1 MTMERRTFLQ
11 LVAGGTVASA
21 IGLSTAARKQTLLT
35 WDENAPLFP
44 GLPLLVGLR
53 DDVES
58 ACHVTVVTRH
68 GKATHIAPA
77 CTLRPGEERHI
88 ELPYPYE
95 TLIPGEY
102 QVDLVAL
109 SVDGRSQDRR
119 TIGPLTISGLRF
131 GA

>member
-21 IGLSTAARKQTLLT
+21 IGLSTVAHQASLLT
-35 WDENAPLFP
+35 WDESAPLFP

-53 DDVES
+53 PDAKGPCLVS
-58 ACHVTVVTRH
+58 VVTSH
-68 GKATHIAPA
+68 GDATHVAPA
-77 CTLRPGEERHI
+77 CTLQPGEERHI

-95 TLIPGEY
+95 SLVPGEY
-102 QVDLVAL
+102 QVDLVAV
-109 SVDGRSQDRR
+109 SVDGSAQDHRDV
-119 TIGPLTISGLRF
+119 GPFSISGLRF